1 MPDHPLSDDELLSSH
16 LDGEL
21 SDEARRRL
29 DERLATDAALRD
41 RLTALEAARELSAT
55 PVAPLGADD
64 TDRFIATALAAST
77 AAGASAGT
85 VTDLAAASTRRRAW
99 PARAATVAAGVLLL
113 ALAVPALR
121 AIDASDDD
129 DAGDASADMADTTT
143 DDGGADGD
151 DSAGDMGDMAL
162 ESALEPLDSD
172 GPAAAD
178 GMFGGL
184 DDAEDAAT
192 EDDGDFGG
200 LDETDGFAYSTD
212 LVRLFVS
219 TSAFD
224 PLADDLGA
232 FADDDALVLEVNG
245 QVAAYAPEEPP
256 TTTTVAAPDDS
267 TAFARADLLDIAGR
281 RLDGILTDDCPDV
294 ADIVIDFFG
303 DSPTEVFAAD
313 YAAATSDGEPVVVGL
328 FTLREGRVITLVID
342 LTTCEL
348 RSTSDIDD
356 G

>member
-1 MPDHPLSDDELLSSH
+1 MTDHPLSDDELLSSH

-21 SDEARRRL
+21 SDDARSRL
-29 DERLATDAALRD
+29 DDRLATDAALRD
-41 RLTALEAARELSAT
+41 RLTALEGARELSAT
-55 PVAPLGADD
+55 PVAPLAALDAD
-64 TDRFIATALAAST
+64 RLVSAALAAST
-77 AAGASAGT
+77 AAGTSAGN
-85 VTDLAAASTRRRAW
+85 VTDLAAASTRGRAW

-121 AIDASDDD
+121 AIDTSDDD
-129 DAGDASADMADTTT
+129 DAGDASADTTT

-178 GMFGGL
+178 EMFGGL
-184 DDAEDAAT
+184 DDADTADTVEA
-192 EDDGDFGG
+192 GDFGEVN
-200 LDETDGFAYSTD
+200 ETDGLAYSTD
-212 LVRLFVS
+212 QVRLFVS

-267 TAFARADLLDIAGR
+267 TAFARAELLDIAGR

-348 RSTSDIDD
+348 RSMSDIDD

>member
-1 MPDHPLSDDELLSSH
+1 MPDQPLSDDELLSSH

-21 SDEARRRL
+21 SDHARRRL
-29 DERLATDAALRD
+29 DDRLATDAALRD
-41 RLTALEAARELSAT
+41 RLTALEAARALSAT
-55 PVAPLGADD
+55 PVAPLGAVD
-64 TDRFIATALAAST
+64 TDRLIATALAAST
-77 AAGASAGT
+77 AAGASAGN
-85 VTDLAAASTRRRAW
+85 VTDLAAATTRRRAW

-121 AIDASDDD
+121 AIDTSDDD

-178 GMFGGL
+178 EMFGAL
-184 DDAEDAAT
+184 DDADTADTVEAG
-192 EDDGDFGG
+192 EFGEVN
-200 LDETDGFAYSTD
+200 ETDGLAYSTD
-212 LVRLFVS
+212 QVRLFVS
-219 TSAFD
+219 MADFD

-232 FADDDALVLEVNG
+232 FADDDGLVLEVNE
-245 QVAAYAPEEPP
+245 QAATYTPDEVA
-256 TTTTVAAPDDS
+256 TTTTVPPPDDS
-267 TAFARADLLDIAGR
+267 TDIARDELLDVAAR
-281 RLDGILTDDCPDV
+281 RLEGVLTGDCPDV

-303 DSPTEVFAAD
+303 DSPTEVLAAD
-313 YAAATSDGEPVVVGL
+313 YAVATSDGDPVVVGL
-328 FTLREGRVITLVID
+328 FSLSESRVVTLVID

-348 RSTSDIDD
+348 RSISDVD
-356 G
+356 GG